1 MNSPP
6 LVTLGRSDLR
16 VAPICLGTMTFGE
29 QVDEV
34 ASRYLLDHALAR
46 GVNFID
52 TAEMYAVPARR
63 ETCGA
68 SERII
73 GNWLAD
79 RPGARQKVVLATK
92 VAGPSRNMDRVRNGG
107 ANLTPAEFVQACD
120 GSLQRPAQ

>member
-1 MNSPP
+1 MNSFF
-6 LVTLGRSDLR
+6 LVTLGCSDLR

-29 QVDEV
+29 QVDE
-34 ASRYLLDHALAR
+34 AGSRYLLDHPLAR

-52 TAEMYAVPARR
+52 TAETYAVPARR

-79 RPGARQKVVLATK
+79 RPGGRQKVVLATK
-92 VAGPSRNMDRVRNGG
+92 VAGPSRNMDWVRNGN

-120 GSLQRPAQ
+120 CSLQRPAQ

>member
-1 MNSPP
+1 
-6 LVTLGRSDLR
+6 
-16 VAPICLGTMTFGE
+16 MTFGE

-34 ASRYLLDHALAR
+34 ASRDLLDHALAR
-46 GVNFID
+46 GVTFVD

-68 SERII
+68 SERLI

-79 RPGARQKVVLATK
+79 RPGGRQKVALATK
-92 VAGPSRNMDRVRNGG
+92 VAGASRNMGRVRNGS
-107 ANLTPAEFVQACD
+107 ANRTPAEFVQACD